1 MLSDIAHAVDV
12 NSMVSSETE
21 LPFEYYS
28 LPFCL
33 PPEGVRSSVGSINPG
48 TILMGARIQNS
59 PYNFTV
65 KVSSLTALRPTHA
78 CEKFVYSQSC
88 ADPEANLVR
97 AHHNLRRFH
106 CQCCFLE
113 CACMRLQLRRSKLH

>member
-1 MLSDIAHAVDV
+1 
-12 NSMVSSETE
+12 MVSSETE
-21 LPFEYYS
+21 LPFDYYS

-65 KVSSLTALRPTHA
+65 KVSLLTAVPPTRACKGMCAGSFVLVLKLDRHA
-78 CEKFVYSQSC
+78 HSTS
-88 ADPEANLVR
+88 
-97 AHHNLRRFH
+97 
-106 CQCCFLE
+106 
-113 CACMRLQLRRSKLH
+113 ACGHLYFFAEQ